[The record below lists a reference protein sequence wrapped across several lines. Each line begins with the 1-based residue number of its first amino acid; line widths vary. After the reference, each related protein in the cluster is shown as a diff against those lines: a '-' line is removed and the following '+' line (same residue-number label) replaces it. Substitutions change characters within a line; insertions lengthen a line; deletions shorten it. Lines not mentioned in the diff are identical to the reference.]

1 MDLDPSAIDRQGVH
15 PGQAEPRHVHPNR
28 AAPFLLAMPMGLV
41 QIFDQAV
48 HHDGSGVLCFSE
60 KINREGAKNA
70 KLREEKRQDLILTSR
85 NFAFFAPSR

>member
-1 MDLDPSAIDRQGVH
+1 
-15 PGQAEPRHVHPNR
+15 
-28 AAPFLLAMPMGLV
+28 
-41 QIFDQAV
+41 V